1 MKTSE
6 SLYHAMDVAAC
17 IIHCANRI
25 SPGVNYLHLQKLLY
39 FVQAYSFILN
49 GKPIFEDEIY
59 ASPYA
64 VQIKEV
70 EKCYREFGG
79 SVIYDRDIK
88 ADIYYQLS
96 DKNIALVEKVVDHF
110 KDKSSIQLAQIIYKH
125 KPWKDGVT
133 TRSRLITKE
142 SLRDYFCHPEKEFK
156 DCPKR
161 SESKPK
167 RYRIKPGIVKNFVG
181 GSILTVCFAIGLRID
196 WLCLYHHYNL
206 IFLLGFPGKVLI
218 SLFVLFDYIDKHE
231 EYKAHGWTLPDRVRN
246 KIRST
251 LFEEV

>member
-6 SLYHAMDVAAC
+6 TLYRAMDVAVC
-17 IIHCANRI
+17 IIRCANRI
-25 SPGVNYLHLQKLLY
+25 SNGVNYLHLQKLLY
-39 FVQAYSFILN
+39 FVQAYSFILY

-70 EKCYREFGG
+70 EKHYREFGG
-79 SVIYDRDIK
+79 TMIRDKDIK

-96 DKNIALVEKVVDHF
+96 NEDIDLVEKVVDYF
-110 KDKSSIQLAQIIYKH
+110 KDKSSVELAQIIYKQ
-125 KPWKDGVT
+125 KPWKDGVS
-133 TRSRLITKE
+133 TRSMLITKE
-142 SLRDYFCHPEKEFK
+142 SLRAYFYHPEKEFT
-156 DCPKR
+156 DLPKR

-181 GSILTVCFAIGLRID
+181 GSILTACFAIGFRID
-196 WLCLYHHYNL
+196 WWLLYNHYNL
-206 IFLLGFPGKVLI
+206 LFILGFPGKVLI
-218 SLFVLFDYIDKHE
+218 SIAVLIDYIDNHK
-231 EYKAHGWTLPDRVRN
+231 EYEAHGWTLPDRVKN